1 MRTFSISLGFAVVLT
16 ASCWCQQAGT
26 DWRAEVRSYVE
37 ASNWSAALA
46 LVDKQLAQA
55 PNDSEVL
62 AWRARVLLWAGRLD
76 EAESQWKQV
85 LAVAPNDPDNWMG
98 IAGVYSRRGSPRQ
111 ALEALDK
118 AAQLD
123 SKRADAHIARA
134 RALLALH
141 EPNQAELEF
150 RRAAQ
155 LDPSSTDAKSGLLS
169 LRAAPKHQ
177 LLFGTETDLFSFSGP
192 YQQNDVTLLSQ
203 WSEHWKTGVGGGF
216 YERGGFQAKKFQAS
230 VSGISSSWGALTV
243 GGTAADDYGIIP
255 RNEAFFEYDRGWK
268 LPDGPVIRGVEFV
281 YGQHWYWYSTARVL
295 ALAGAT
301 IVYLPRDWTWSFAL
315 TGARSQFGSGLSQ
328 WSPSGSS
335 KLGFPVVPS
344 ERHRLD
350 GNIFVASG
358 TENFSQ
364 IDQIGSFASHTYG
377 GGFRFQLTK
386 QQDVTSFAAY
396 QLRSKDQRQ
405 TTFGVTYGV
414 RF

>member
-1 MRTFSISLGFAVVLT
+1 MRSFSISVGFAVALT
-16 ASCWCQQAGT
+16 ASCWCQQVGT
-26 DWRAEVRSYVE
+26 DWRAEVRRFVE
-37 ASNWSAALA
+37 ATNWNAALA
-46 LVDKQLAQA
+46 VIDKQVAQA
-55 PNDSEVL
+55 PSDPETL

-76 EAESQWKQV
+76 EAERQWKQV
-85 LAVAPNDPDNWMG
+85 LAVAPHDPDNWVG
-98 IAGVYSRRGSPRQ
+98 IAGVYSRRDDPRE
-111 ALEALDK
+111 ALAALDK
-118 AAQLD
+118 ALQLD
-123 SKRADAHIARA
+123 PRRADIHVARA
-134 RALLALH
+134 RTLLALH
-141 EPNQAELEF
+141 QPNQAELEF
-150 RRAAQ
+150 RRATQ
-155 LDPSSTDAKSGLLS
+155 LDPASSEAKSGLFS

-230 VSGISSSWGALTV
+230 VSGISSRWGALTV

-268 LPDGPVIRGVEFV
+268 LPQSPAIRGVEFV

-295 ALAGAT
+295 ALAGTT
-301 IVYLPRDWTWSFAL
+301 IVYLPRDWTWSLAL
-315 TGARSQFGSGLSQ
+315 TGARSQFGGGLSQ

-335 KLGFPVVPS
+335 KLGFPIVPS

-350 GNIFVASG
+350 GNIFFASG
-358 TENFSQ
+358 SENFSQ
-364 IDQIGSFASHTYG
+364 IDQVGSFASHTYG